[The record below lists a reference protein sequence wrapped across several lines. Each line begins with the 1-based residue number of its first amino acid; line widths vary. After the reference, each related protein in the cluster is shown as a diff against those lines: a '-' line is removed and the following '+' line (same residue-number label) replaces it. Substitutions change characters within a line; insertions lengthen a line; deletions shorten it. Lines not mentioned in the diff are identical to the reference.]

1 MVLRNCRI
9 LQGKVDIENGFF
21 QTKNK
26 PVNKGVL
33 NNSGYFLI
41 NLKRN
46 GQSKFRIMTMQ
57 LAIYLEANNIPALP
71 KGFVLH
77 HINCDTGNNT
87 IDNISL
93 VTPTYNSYCAAKSK
107 DYKQIYLKRKKNGFV
122 QKIKATCSDKTH
134 KIYKSMNKCAQAF
147 TVNVG
152 TISKIVNKKPY
163 YNSITQKNKTFTF
176 CRV

>member
-9 LQGKVDIENGFF
+9 FQGKVDIENGFF

-41 NLKRN
+41 NLKRH
-46 GQSKFRIMTMQ
+46 GQSNFKIMTMQ
-57 LAIYLEANNIPALP
+57 LAIYLEANNIMALP
-71 KGFVLH
+71 KGFVIH
-77 HINCDTGNNT
+77 HIDSETGNNN

-93 VTPTYNSYCAAKSK
+93 VTPTYNSYCAARSK
-107 DYKQIYLKRKKNGFV
+107 DYGKIYEKRKKNGFI
-122 QKIKATCSDKTH
+122 QKIKATCPGTQKV
-134 KIYKSMNKCAQAF
+134 YKSMNKCAQAF
-147 TVNVG
+147 NVNVG
-152 TISKIVNKKPY
+152 TISKIVNKKKY
-163 YNSITQKNKTFTF
+163 YNSITQKGKTYTF